1 MATKFGF
8 DYSQFSDLLKSLD
21 QVDGR
26 LKQGIDKA
34 LADTKRYITPHLEQ
48 AMSKHRRTGRT
59 AGSLDKSYTVDWS
72 GNVASIDIGF
82 HIRQGG
88 LPSIFLMYGTPRHA
102 PSNGYTP
109 RDTNLYNA
117 IYGRSAKAKIKE
129 AQEDALRSVL
139 NGG

>member
-34 LADTKRYITPHLEQ
+34 LVDTKRNITPHLEQ

-117 IYGRSAKAKIKE
+117 IYGRAAKAKIKE
-129 AQEDALRSVL
+129 AQEEALRSVL